1 MYGDK
6 TFNHG
11 GIVCMGNFQVR
22 QIVWFC
28 GLLGTC
34 RLRGLATWRKTLLSA
49 ERQAIYWSNV
59 VRMMKEHLVNL
70 KRKKYILSHLYRS
83 SNAVIGI
90 VVTH

>member
-34 RLRGLATWRKTLLSA
+34 CLRGHATQRKTLLLA
-49 ERQAIYWSNV
+49 E
-59 VRMMKEHLVNL
+59 
-70 KRKKYILSHLYRS
+70 
-83 SNAVIGI
+83 
-90 VVTH
+90 